1 MVDFFI
7 RRPIFATV
15 CALLIILAGAV
26 SIPTLPIS
34 LYPTLAPPQVVVTCN
49 YIGANATDVE
59 AAVTTILEQSI
70 NGVEGMRYISS
81 TSSNDGTSAITV
93 TFQTGYDLN
102 IAAVDVQNRVA
113 SAQGRLPAAVNNT
126 GISITKANSNFV
138 LAVGFVSPDHSL
150 SPEFMSNYLDVYVRD
165 ALKRV
170 PGVGDVVIF
179 GERKYA
185 MRIWLDPSK
194 LAARALT
201 ALDVTNALSEQ
212 NVEVAAGQ
220 LGQQP
225 SDPHQNFQM
234 AVRVVGRLSDP
245 RQFEK
250 IILKND
256 ATGGLVLLRDVGH
269 ADIGAETYA
278 TDLKF
283 SGGNAIGLGIQQLS
297 NANALD
303 VEKRSIA
310 VLSDLQKQFPPG
322 MKYIIAVDTTQVV
335 SESVREVVQTI
346 GEAIIIVIVV
356 IFLFLQDWR
365 ATIIPAV
372 TIPVSLIGTFAFIKV
387 FGFSI
392 NSLTLFGITLAT
404 GLVVDDA
411 IVVIEN
417 VQRHLSGHATTAPEL
432 SSEAASRPRAAGENA
447 HAEPGGMEAKTIDA
461 HEATSIGMA
470 EVTSAVI
477 ATSLVL
483 ISVFI
488 PVSFFPGTTGILYK
502 QFSLTIAFSIAIS
515 AFNALTLSPALAA
528 LLLRPEAP
536 KTGLLGLL
544 LNPIEHAIQ
553 WAIRGYARLVTFAVR
568 IRYALLAVFVASL
581 VATAFMYTHVP
592 TAFIPQEDQSYFLI
606 IVQTPPGASLS
617 YTTEFADRASA
628 LVQKNPG
635 VFGTFSVMGFSLSGG
650 SSPNSGLIFAPL
662 KPINERKQMGARY
675 TAHNIVADVGPK
687 LFGVPGGI
695 AFAAEPPAVA
705 GIGTVGGFQFI
716 LQDGGRNTFGDIDRV
731 AHTLVGKARAGHDL
745 VGMNTTFTSND
756 PQVLVT
762 IDREKAKSVGVPFSQ
777 ITAAMGTFMGSSY
790 VNDFDF
796 NNRSY
801 RVYVQA
807 DEQFRRTAKDLS
819 EYYVRSA
826 TNQMIPLDNLATL
839 TETSGPQVINH
850 YNLFRSAEIDGSA
863 GPGLSTG
870 QGLDAMQRL
879 FEANKIQGMTYS
891 WTGLALEEVQSAG
904 KAILIFGL
912 GLLVVYLTLSAQYE
926 SFALP
931 FIILLA
937 VPTAILG
944 ALSLVSLRGLVDD
957 VYVQIGL
964 VMLIGLSAKNS
975 ILIVEFAE
983 QLLAQ
988 GRTVTEAAIE
998 AAELRLRPILMTSI
1012 AFILGVLPLYF
1023 ATGAGALGRHSVGTA
1038 VVGGMILSTVLN
1050 LFFIP
1055 VLYVILKSFLVR
1067 FSGGGSGAPTRTTAI
1082 QAEQAQTSAP
1092 VYATKAATPS

>member
-1 MVDFFI
+1 MFVDFFI

-15 CALLIILAGAV
+15 CALLIVLAGAV
-26 SIPTLPIS
+26 CIPTLPIS
-34 LYPTLAPPQVVVTCN
+34 LYPDLAPPQVVVSSN
-49 YIGANATDVE
+49 YIGANSKDVE
-59 AAVTTILEQSI
+59 SAVTIILEQSI
-70 NGVEGMRYISS
+70 NGVEGMRYMSS

-93 TFQTGYDLN
+93 TFDTGYDLN

-113 SAQGRLPAAVNNT
+113 SVQGRLPAVVNNT
-126 GISITKANSNFV
+126 GITITKANSNFV
-138 LAVGFVSPDHSL
+138 LAAGFISPDKSL
-150 SPEFMSNYLDVYVRD
+150 SQDFISNYIDVYISD

-170 PGVGDVVIF
+170 PGVGAVVIF

-185 MRIWLDPSK
+185 MRLWLDPNR
-194 LAARALT
+194 LAARGLT

-212 NVEVAAGQ
+212 NVEIPAGQ

-225 SDPHQNFQM
+225 SDPKQTFQM
-234 AVRVVGRLSDP
+234 AVRVVGRLTDP
-245 RQFEK
+245 RQFEN
-250 IILKND
+250 IVLKNSNT
-256 ATGGLVLLRDVGH
+256 AGGIVLLKDVGR
-269 ADIGAETYA
+269 AEIGAEDYNTS
-278 TDLKF
+278 LKF
-283 SGGNAIGLGIQQLS
+283 TGNSFEGGDAVGVGIQQLS
-297 NANALD
+297 TANALD
-303 VEKRSIA
+303 VDKRCRA
-310 VLSDLQKQFPPG
+310 VLAELEKSYPPG
-322 MKYIIAVDTTQVV
+322 LKGVIAVDTTTVI
-335 SESVREVVQTI
+335 SESVNEVVQTI
-346 GEAIIIVIVV
+346 GEAIVIVIIV

-372 TIPVSLIGTFAFIKV
+372 TIPVSLIGTFAFIKI

-417 VQRHLSGHATTAPEL
+417 VQRHLSGHGATPEGSKTKDQNAH
-432 SSEAASRPRAAGENA
+432 SSESVIASDRD
-447 HAEPGGMEAKTIDA
+447 MEAVVSDPHT
-461 HEATSIGMA
+461 ATSVAMA

-528 LLLRPEAP
+528 ILLRTEM
-536 KTGLLGLL
+536 KHTGLLALI
-544 LNPIEHAIQ
+544 LNPIERLIQ
-553 WAIRGYARLVTFAVR
+553 WIIRLYARAVTFVVR
-568 IRYALLAVFVASL
+568 IRYAVL
-581 VATAFMYTHVP
+581 VLFFCALGATAFMYNYVP

-617 YTTEFADRASA
+617 YTSDFADKVSA
-628 LVQKNPG
+628 EVRKNDG

-650 SSPNSGLIFAPL
+650 SSPNAGLIFAPL
-662 KPINERKQMGARY
+662 KAINERTKMGPKY
-675 TAHNIVADVGPK
+675 TAKAIVADVGPK

-695 AFAAEPPAVA
+695 AFAAEPPAIA

-716 LQDGGRNTFGDIDRV
+716 LQDAGRNTFADIDRV
-731 AHTLVGKARAGHDL
+731 AHTIVGESRAPGSGL
-745 VGMNTTFTSND
+745 TGMNTTFTAND
-756 PQVLVT
+756 PQLLVT
-762 IDREKAKSVGVPFSQ
+762 IDREKAKTIGVSMSQ
-777 ITAAMGTFMGSSY
+777 ISAALGTFMGSSY

-801 RVYVQA
+801 RVYAQA
-807 DEQFRRTAKDLS
+807 DAQYRRNAQDLRQ
-819 EYYVRSA
+819 YYVSSA
-826 TNQMIPLDNLATL
+826 TGQLIPLDNLVAL
-839 TETSGPQVINH
+839 SETSGPQVINH
-850 YNLFRSAEIDGSA
+850 YNLFRSAEIDGSPA
-863 GPGLSTG
+863 PGLSSG
-870 QGLDAMQRL
+870 QGLDAMVKL
-879 FEANKIQGMTYS
+879 FEKNKLQGMTYS
-891 WTGLALEEVQSAG
+891 WTGLALEEVESAG
-904 KAILIFGL
+904 KAIIIFGL

-937 VPTAILG
+937 VPMAVLG

-988 GRTVTEAAIE
+988 GKTIVEAAIE

-1012 AFILGVLPLYF
+1012 AFILGVGPLYF
-1023 ATGAGALGRHSVGTA
+1023 ATGAGSYGRHSVGTA
-1038 VVGGMILSTVLN
+1038 IIGGMVLSTVLN

-1055 VLYVILKSFLVR
+1055 VLYVILKTILVR
-1067 FSGGGSGAPTRTTAI
+1067 LSGKSSVRSQP
-1082 QAEQAQTSAP
+1082 
-1092 VYATKAATPS
+1092 ATN